1 MLRDATRDELAA
13 DLAQAERS
21 RDPIGQLT
29 AAHPEIDVVDAY
41 EIQLIN
47 IRQRVA
53 EGARVVGHK
62 VGLSSP
68 IMQQMMGVDEPD
80 YGHLLDDMQVFE
92 DTPVQASRYLSPR
105 VEVEVGFIL
114 AADLP
119 GAGCT
124 EDDVLAATEA
134 LVPAIEL
141 IDTRIKDWQI
151 KICDTIADNA
161 SAAGFVLGAA
171 RVPPADLDV
180 RAIDAKL
187 TRNGEVVAEGRSD
200 AVLGNPATAVAW
212 LPARSRVSACGC
224 AKATSCY
231 PGHARSR
238 SRRGP
243 ATSLSPTSP
252 GWVWSGCRSNKGSN
266 MPSKA
271 KVAIVGSGNISTDL
285 LYKLLRS
292 EWLEPRWM
300 VGIDPESD
308 GLARAAKLGLET
320 THEGVDWLLAQ
331 PDKPD
336 LVFEA
341 TSAYVH
347 RDAAPKYAEAGIRAI
362 DLTPAAVGP
371 AVIPPANLREHLDA
385 PNVNMITCGGQ
396 ATIPIVYA
404 VSRIVEVPYAEIVA
418 SVASVSAGPGTR
430 ANIDEFTKT
439 TARGVQTIG
448 GAARGKAIIILNP
461 ADPPMIM
468 RDTIFC
474 AIPTDADRE
483 AIAASI
489 HDVVKEVQ
497 TYVPGYRL
505 LNEPQF
511 DEPSINSGGQA
522 LVTTFVEVEGAGD
535 YLPPYAGNL
544 DIMTAAA
551 TKVGEEI
558 AKETLVVGGAR

>member
-1 MLRDATRDELAA
+1 
-13 DLAQAERS
+13 
-21 RDPIGQLT
+21 
-29 AAHPEIDVVDAY
+29 
-41 EIQLIN
+41 
-47 IRQRVA
+47 
-53 EGARVVGHK
+53 
-62 VGLSSP
+62 
-68 IMQQMMGVDEPD
+68 
-80 YGHLLDDMQVFE
+80 
-92 DTPVQASRYLSPR
+92 
-105 VEVEVGFIL
+105 
-114 AADLP
+114 
-119 GAGCT
+119 
-124 EDDVLAATEA
+124 
-134 LVPAIEL
+134 
-141 IDTRIKDWQI
+141 
-151 KICDTIADNA
+151 
-161 SAAGFVLGAA
+161 
-171 RVPPADLDV
+171 
-180 RAIDAKL
+180 
-187 TRNGEVVAEGRSD
+187 
-200 AVLGNPATAVAW
+200 
-212 LPARSRVSACGC
+212 
-224 AKATSCY
+224 
-231 PGHARSR
+231 
-238 SRRGP
+238 
-243 ATSLSPTSP
+243 
-252 GWVWSGCRSNKGSN
+252 

-461 ADPPMIM
+461 ADPPMTM

>member
-1 MLRDATRDELAA
+1 M
-13 DLAQAERS
+13 
-21 RDPIGQLT
+21 
-29 AAHPEIDVVDAY
+29 
-41 EIQLIN
+41 
-47 IRQRVA
+47 
-53 EGARVVGHK
+53 
-62 VGLSSP
+62 
-68 IMQQMMGVDEPD
+68 
-80 YGHLLDDMQVFE
+80 
-92 DTPVQASRYLSPR
+92 
-105 VEVEVGFIL
+105 
-114 AADLP
+114 
-119 GAGCT
+119 
-124 EDDVLAATEA
+124 
-134 LVPAIEL
+134 
-141 IDTRIKDWQI
+141 
-151 KICDTIADNA
+151 
-161 SAAGFVLGAA
+161 
-171 RVPPADLDV
+171 
-180 RAIDAKL
+180 
-187 TRNGEVVAEGRSD
+187 
-200 AVLGNPATAVAW
+200 
-212 LPARSRVSACGC
+212 
-224 AKATSCY
+224 
-231 PGHARSR
+231 
-238 SRRGP
+238 
-243 ATSLSPTSP
+243 
-252 GWVWSGCRSNKGSN
+252 
-266 MPSKA
+266 
-271 KVAIVGSGNISTDL
+271 AIVGSGNISTDL